1 MKFNFKR
8 NSKKNP
14 TIEDIKSNL
23 WQRFDEANLRLQHKC
38 ANWLERKTSHF
49 SRLNWIIILF
59 CFTIGTG
66 ACSIYLIVNSITG
79 DAIKNVSVTP
89 INKPTNAVAFEHETM
104 KVNPVISTTEFEN
117 IILLRRHI
125 DSLGRSPTGKKT
137 YDSIVRFRPGLLDS
151 LQLVEQYYQS
161 QLKK

>member
-1 MKFNFKR
+1 MKFTFKR

-14 TIEDIKSNL
+14 ITEANKSSL

-38 ANWLERKTSHF
+38 ADWLERKTSHF

-66 ACSIYLIVNSITG
+66 ACSIYLIVSSISGT
-79 DAIKNVSVTP
+79 AIKNISITP
-89 INKPTNAVAFEHETM
+89 ISKPANAVSFEHETM
-104 KVNPVISTTEFEN
+104 KINPVISIIEFEN
-117 IILLRRHI
+117 IILFRRHI

-137 YDSIVRFRPGLLDS
+137 YDSIVRVRPGLLDS
-151 LQLVEQYYQS
+151 LQQVEHYY
-161 QLKK
+161 K

>member
-1 MKFNFKR
+1 MKFTFKK

-14 TIEDIKSNL
+14 ITEDIKSSL
-23 WQRFDEANLRLQHKC
+23 WQRFDEANLRMQHKC
-38 ANWLERKTSHF
+38 ADWLERKTSHF

-66 ACSIYLIVNSITG
+66 AYSIYLIFNSITG
-79 DAIKNVSVTP
+79 DAIKNISVTP
-89 INKPTNAVAFEHETM
+89 ITKPTNAVPFEQKTM
-104 KVNPVISTTEFEN
+104 KVNPVISTTKFEN
-117 IILLRRHI
+117 IILFRRHM

-151 LQLVEQYYQS
+151 LQLVEHYYQS
-161 QLKK
+161 TIK